1 MVNEYRINFGEL
13 RIGDVAK
20 QKIQKAVDKCWI
32 SEGEN
37 VKEFER
43 SFADLFKFKHAV
55 AMSSGTDADLCAC
68 ASLYEFGAKRGD
80 EIILPALCY
89 VSCANSI
96 LAAGF
101 IPKFV
106 DIDLETLNIDPNK
119 IEGAITDKTRA
130 IMIVSTMGKPCAIT
144 TVMKIAKQH
153 HLIVISDDCEAHG
166 AMYKGQYLGNLVDM
180 ATYSF
185 YVAHVVSSGEGGMVV
200 TNRDDM
206 DMVLRSVKSHGRPF
220 GSIYFDF
227 QRIGFNSRMNELT
240 AAVGIEGIGQF
251 RQTFDIRK
259 RNLRLLLALTEP
271 LKEHCYFL
279 REEPYETVS
288 PHAFPVVLKNQKYD
302 REKLYRYL
310 TNHSI
315 QCKTL
320 FGSLPTQHR
329 AFQFMEHKLG
339 DFPVAEYVGDNGLHF
354 GVHQYLT
361 EQDLVYIAKTLS
373 EYFGVQW
380 KS

>member
-1 MVNEYRINFGEL
+1 
-13 RIGDVAK
+13 
-20 QKIQKAVDKCWI
+20 
-32 SEGEN
+32 
-37 VKEFER
+37 
-43 SFADLFKFKHAV
+43 
-55 AMSSGTDADLCAC
+55 MSSGTDADLCAC

-101 IPKFV
+101 TPKFV
-106 DIDLETLNIDPNK
+106 DIELETLNIDPNK

-130 IMIVSTMGKPCAIT
+130 IMIVSTMGKPCAISA
-144 TVMKIAKQH
+144 VMKIAKQH
-153 HLIVISDDCEAHG
+153 HLIIISDDCEAHG

-240 AAVGIEGIGQF
+240 AAVGIEGISQF

>member
-1 MVNEYRINFGEL
+1 MCL
-13 RIGDVAK
+13 
-20 QKIQKAVDKCWI
+20 C
-32 SEGEN
+32 
-37 VKEFER
+37 
-43 SFADLFKFKHAV
+43 FA
-55 AMSSGTDADLCAC
+55 
-68 ASLYEFGAKRGD
+68 YEFGAQRGD

-101 IPKFV
+101 TPKFV
-106 DIDLETLNIDPNK
+106 DIELETLNIDPNK
-119 IEGAITDKTRA
+119 IEAAITDKTRA
-130 IMIVSTMGKPCAIT
+130 IMLVSTMGKPCEID
-144 TVMKIAKQH
+144 TVMKIARKH

-240 AAVGIEGIGQF
+240 AAVGIEGISQF

-259 RNLRLLLALTEP
+259 RNLKTLLTLTAP
-271 LKEHCYFL
+271 LKEYCYFL

-288 PHAFPVVLKNQKYD
+288 PHAFPVVLKDKKFDRQKFYQ
-302 REKLYRYL
+302 YL
-310 TNHSI
+310 SNHGI

-329 AFQFMEHKLG
+329 AFRFMGHKLG

-361 EQDLVYIAKTLS
+361 EQDLVYISETLS
-373 EYFGVQW
+373 AYFGAVW